1 MLPSLLDV
9 LGGGEPGRWVRLCGL
24 DVLVVSEELASRLWR
39 ERFGDEVYRV
49 FRLLFDVD
57 RETLLDYLSQAP
69 WVLEQLYLAL
79 VVEQLEGYDAV
90 VWDTPGAGGGL
101 LMLLLEEKLYRHLR
115 LAPRIYARFRLGG
128 REAIGEVI
136 GSWRRLAEEIIT
148 TLSSPVHTPI
158 LVADVYNPEAA
169 LEVHRYVSRVRE
181 PTAVLL
187 NRCMEADAC
196 PGCEYTRT
204 ARSLTL
210 EALEKLK
217 NLGLPVYRVPL
228 LPEPPR
234 GCRGVARLAESL
246 RPLVDQLLSG

>member
-1 MLPSLLDV
+1 
-9 LGGGEPGRWVRLCGL
+9 
-24 DVLVVSEELASRLWR
+24 
-39 ERFGDEVYRV
+39 
-49 FRLLFDVD
+49 
-57 RETLLDYLSQAP
+57 
-69 WVLEQLYLAL
+69 
-79 VVEQLEGYDAV
+79 
-90 VWDTPGAGGGL
+90 
-101 LMLLLEEKLYRHLR
+101 MLLLEEKLYRHLR

-128 REAIGEVI
+128 REAIEEVV
-136 GSWRRLAEEIIT
+136 GSWRRLAEKIIA
-148 TLSSPVHTPI
+148 TLSSPVHIPL

-181 PTAVLL
+181 PAAALL

-196 PGCEYTRT
+196 PGCEYTR
-204 ARSLTL
+204 AVRSLTL

-217 NLGLPVYRVPL
+217 TLGLPVYRVPL